1 MEGIRDRIKN
11 KPDKVKS
18 ILNVSI
24 LATAVI
30 ILAFLAASIKQNNE
44 AFDDICDKGYED
56 FYTGQCKN
64 LFERIK
70 QQIAAQR
77 IGRRGKNGTKSIK
90 VDPNIIECCSRY
102 RYEESQSTAVAFIS
116 ISVLLCV
123 LQVCMVLIVELV
135 DRYIQRNTKRSRD
148 IQYNQQMQGRSI
160 SDLDEIPEYQIKFQ
174 YPVSS
179 NRDDSGLDHS
189 GQQPLLESTREV
201 SREALAEIIR
211 NAPRT

>member
-1 MEGIRDRIKN
+1 MEGIRDRIKK

-24 LATAVI
+24 LVAAVI
-30 ILAFLAASIKQNNE
+30 IMAFLAASIKQNNE
-44 AFDDICDKGYED
+44 AFDDVCDKGYED
-56 FYTGQCKN
+56 FDTGKCKN
-64 LFERIK
+64 LFERIE
-70 QQIAAQR
+70 QR
-77 IGRRGKNGTKSIK
+77 AGRRGKNGTKSMK

>member
-1 MEGIRDRIKN
+1 MEGIRDRIKK

-24 LATAVI
+24 LVTAVI

-44 AFDDICDKGYED
+44 AFDDVCDKGYED
-56 FYTGQCKN
+56 FDTGKCKN
-64 LFERIK
+64 LFERIE
-70 QQIAAQR
+70 QR
-77 IGRRGKNGTKSIK
+77 AGRRGKNGTKSMK

-102 RYEESQSTAVAFIS
+102 RYEESQSTTVAFTS

-123 LQVCMVLIVELV
+123 LQICMLLVVELV
-135 DRYIQRNTKRSRD
+135 DRYIQRNTKRSGN
-148 IQYNQQMQGRSI
+148 IEYEQKVKQGLST
-160 SDLDEIPEYQIKFQ
+160 SDLTEIPEIQLKSPFPI
-174 YPVSS
+174 SS
-179 NRDDSGLDHS
+179 NPDSGIDHS
-189 GQQPLLESTREV
+189 GEQPLLESTREA

>member
-1 MEGIRDRIKN
+1 MEGIRDRIEK
-11 KPDKVKS
+11 KPEKIKS

-24 LATAVI
+24 SLIAVI

-44 AFDDICDKGYED
+44 AFEDVCDRGYED
-56 FYTGQCKN
+56 FDTGKCKK
-64 LFERIK
+64 LFERIE
-70 QQIAAQR
+70 QR
-77 IGRRGKNGTKSIK
+77 AGRRGKNGTKSFK
-90 VDPNIIECCSRY
+90 VDPNIVECCSRY
-102 RYEESQSTAVAFIS
+102 RYEESQSTAMVFTS

-123 LQVCMVLIVELV
+123 LQICMLLIVELI

-148 IQYNQQMQGRSI
+148 IQFDQQMQGRSM
-160 SDLDEIPEYQIKFQ
+160 SDLDEIPEYQLTSP

-179 NRDDSGLDHS
+179 NRDDSGFDHS

-201 SREALAEIIR
+201 NREALAEIIR